1 MLIGI
6 CGGIGSGKSVVS
18 RLLRN
23 LGYNV
28 IDCDLEA
35 RLLMN
40 RSEDIKRAICN
51 RISSEVTDG
60 VSIPDRKKLAD
71 IVFNN
76 EDARLMLN
84 EIVHSALRERIREIG
99 RVSGDEPLFVEAAIL
114 AESGLA
120 EECRYIIKVEAD
132 REERLERVRERD
144 AASDEHILARM
155 RSQEKEERLLA
166 QYSDRILTICNG
178 DKDTLIMQVENLLKS
193 I

>member
-1 MLIGI
+1 M
-6 CGGIGSGKSVVS
+6 
-18 RLLRN
+18 
-23 LGYNV
+23 
-28 IDCDLEA
+28 
-35 RLLMN
+35 
-40 RSEDIKRAICN
+40 
-51 RISSEVTDG
+51 TDG
-60 VSIPDRKKLAD
+60 ISIPDRKKLAD

-84 EIVHSALRERIREIG
+84 EIVHSALRERIRKIG

-178 DKDTLIMQVENLLKS
+178 DKDTLIIQVENLLKS

>member
-1 MLIGI
+1 MSGVHKDS
-6 CGGIGSGKSVVS
+6 GGIGSGKSVVS

-40 RSEDIKRAICN
+40 GSEDIKRAICN

-60 VSIPDRKKLAD
+60 ISIPDRKKLAD

-84 EIVHSALRERIREIG
+84 EIVRSALRERIREIG
-99 RVSGDEPLFVEAAIL
+99 RVLGAKPLFVEAAIL

-132 REERLERVRERD
+132 REERVARVRERD
-144 AASDEHILARM
+144 AAADAHILARM
-155 RSQEKEERLLA
+155 RSQETE
-166 QYSDRILTICNG
+166 
-178 DKDTLIMQVENLLKS
+178 
-193 I
+193 